1 MARTM
6 EEIEEEI
13 RKAQKQRRQSAVQGS
28 GNTAGQSQR
37 NSQEIEERIR
47 AEQKKRTQEQSRNRA
62 KLSFGGP
69 TQDIY
74 QGRERLY
81 HAQGTDNFIDPKA
94 TDYRAQGNNLL
105 NNQLTQADTDRLS
118 YQKNYD
124 FLSDAVKESLRQYQK
139 YQDLSI
145 NPTVDV
151 ATRKKAASSAKY
163 INDTYDDYLGEDGFR
178 QFLQYK
184 EEADNA
190 MTVDRWDEKVKAKED
205 WVDRLTKEQE
215 EYLDILA
222 FHKNAGRRGAAA
234 AISDEHG
241 LRTQDKDAYAKSELV
256 KSGLSEE
263 EIDELVNIRRGAEVK
278 TTRTPEEELAYASD
292 YINSK
297 LTEEQKGY
305 LREYKDYADGRK
317 QPQQGEDPEAIAQTR
332 AVSEAKAKLIESGVT
347 EEEFEK
353 INQYASELYSY
364 YDRLEQQ
371 QKAYDSVH
379 TGSAAGDVGGGIL
392 NTAKAIAVSPVS
404 GFGALMETVNRAFYP
419 DQAAPVNTN
428 STFYGLSNRNTDWKN
443 ATAQRIAELPA
454 GELGAK
460 AYQVGTSIGESAFN
474 MAIGAGIGKGLG
486 VASLSEKTAQAVNH
500 LVTLPSFGA
509 NAYAVTLQEA
519 QNRGIDTDDAV
530 ATALVAGLAEMA
542 TEVWSLD
549 HFWDIAKS
557 QGTKAAR
564 NAVIDVLVQAGV
576 EGSEEVASDL
586 INRAADAIIN
596 GDQSA
601 YNQSVQESIS
611 QGMTEEEAKQKATK
625 EAIQGTVESF
635 LGGAASGGIMGSAA
649 QGVKLVTDTQ
659 SAKQM
664 FADGDYQSFAEAI
677 DTEEGSYTNR
687 NAWETAKEAQALAGD
702 YAAQSKEG
710 GSIRT
715 QEQRKLYNLVMDTAE
730 IESGNRK
737 AEANA
742 VERQS
747 KKDGQ
752 TTRRSLEI
760 PEQTYEETDVP
771 KAYQSQGI
779 SESEMFDRMAKA
791 QTAEELTEA
800 YRSGRETADGTARR
814 LADNAYQQYS
824 GKLLTEGK
832 VTQAQLDAAMSRPTK
847 AQAYLEGA
855 NGTAQDALDLTDETR
870 IAYNEGVRR
879 RTEELASR
887 TVQNA
892 EDIREIRIRG
902 VGTQASVTYNQATV
916 SAEDFRAK
924 NFGVQTLVNQA
935 LNQNT
940 EVAANGYLA
949 HYPAGVPITSYTKA
963 FQTFYDAG
971 AAGVKSFKETM
982 KANRYMSALVPERTL
997 ESVFTL
1003 GGRELSI
1010 KDQTAVKT
1018 AIRKGTGTVKDL
1030 RTNKTQEVALLPV
1043 YEAYAKAT
1051 GTTIVL
1057 KDDMDAHINGSFQK
1071 AASEIVFNTGSD
1083 KAFSTFFHEAVGEYT
1098 QAWNAE
1104 GMKEVQEAI
1113 LSYVVDTKGAEY
1125 LSRTGRRYQSAYMAQ
1140 EGTKSF
1146 REAMDEYVNDG
1157 ISGLF
1162 TSKEGMRQFAKW
1174 LDGHQKASK
1183 RNVLQKLADWIKN
1196 VVDSL
1201 KKALTGSRLSEAT
1214 KTVAEMNIE
1223 RANKLRTQ
1231 ILDALSVA
1239 SEHQAKAAKTGDL
1252 TEAEVKYSLEVV
1264 EGTTLEE
1271 RIQDALEHP
1280 KEQSHIYI
1288 QDTPKSLQEIL
1299 GIGDL
1304 PMLMTSNHIY
1314 SVVKTAEEAKRE
1326 GNFRKNVNYHGLG
1339 TERLIRAMEALEDPV
1354 LIAKSTTDPE
1364 SLDLAVFTEILDQKN
1379 APVMAAIRIAGK
1391 GKIGGTYIDTNF
1403 ILSAYGRGN
1412 TENYIESALEEDRIL
1427 YENRTKSQQLQV
1439 DPRVPYPNISATADF
1454 TENLTRFREKVKEN
1468 RRISFDKNSQA
1479 AETGA
1484 ETQKPAAEKTK
1495 FSLDVP
1501 VEETKDLIAVHNLS
1515 EEKLLKDL
1523 ELGGFPMPSIAITK
1537 AELGHTQFGD
1547 ISLLFRKETIDPAN
1561 KKNKV
1566 FGADAWTPTFPKVE
1580 YEVNEEAVRKA
1591 REVLQKLPEASLPE
1605 EYKRRAES
1613 FVESLDYNLD
1623 RYGGKEGILE
1633 YAKREEAL
1641 KAAYLADQGGT
1652 VETRTKEIRTEMSEA
1667 EKEQAST
1674 ILEALGQ
1681 DNGFSEKLSGKEA
1694 YDRYG
1699 YRIKQALLAYYQRN
1713 GINEETAQQVVS
1725 SMTKFQIANEYRK
1738 AKKYRENGG
1747 VDVKTEVDYA
1757 AMKREIEKR
1766 TDPDGYEAWLEELF
1780 GQIEADA
1787 GLPNGK
1793 DPFTPS
1799 GNRRSFQST
1808 HLPFTL
1814 ENVVKAMKAQG
1825 TRNVAGFNGIK
1836 TIRAEATPAL
1846 TSIRGIKQESS
1857 RLQRLDTE
1865 SYAQLVQKLDDR
1877 LMEVLADVRDGSG
1890 RTDDLMA
1897 FDEIGDIMVLA
1908 AQHPTAKQV
1917 QKAFEPYAWTVTRLQ
1932 AQEMAEIMQEV
1943 AKMPVD
1949 MFEAKPERVVGF
1961 EEIAQ
1966 AVLPDTASQKVKDA
1980 LTEKGIPYSVYVHED
1995 QKARIEAV
2003 NAVEEIRFSID
2014 VAEEEFS
2021 RQYDQWNQ
2029 KDPTKTFRVGIATEA
2044 IRQLGYRP
2052 LNIMVDSAKLKK
2064 IKEKHR
2070 GMTDQVLKKL
2080 PRVVM
2085 DPLLILRSKQSES
2098 RLVLLNEL
2106 EDANGHTVIAVL
2118 EMKPK
2123 DKKGAVLEE
2132 IKLASAYGKDS
2143 IQNLIR
2149 TSTVLYVARD
2159 EKRINHWKF
2168 TTGLQLPVVFPTV
2181 DSKNSIP
2188 DSHQNATPI
2197 SDETDIR
2204 HSLDI
2209 DEALF
2214 DALDGVDVAD
2224 EVFLDEAGNERT
2236 VNYQKESIREAASI
2250 LEEGNEALKGH
2261 PVNRS
2266 LIRRM
2271 ASSLLQEYD
2280 SAYDRNTFASNLE
2293 KVFSYMQTQESVDF
2307 QDMLR
2312 VMQEVASPVVEA
2324 SRDTISPSGDYQAVK
2339 EALSSYR
2346 IALNKEQKAEVVN
2359 AFGSYQAFKAAVA
2372 GRIHVTEQGTA
2383 LDSLW
2388 GEITEQSLGILDPM
2402 ESSGNQPLAL
2412 YDLLEQ
2418 LKPKKQNEYGG
2429 DNSDAAYD
2437 LALQIVERYYE
2448 AQGRETGQAK
2458 AYQAAKRLQKKNA
2471 EYRARVRTR
2480 YQERLTKARKEIKE
2494 HYQERISRLRSE
2506 KNQRTEEQLARL
2518 KARHRQS
2525 ALEANNRRKASK
2537 ERVAIIREAHAITE
2551 MLLRPTD
2558 EKHVPEN
2565 MKKQTIE
2572 FIKAIDLVSHRSSED
2587 ARETVRWQEKMRG
2600 LQTILNRVM
2609 NNREQ
2614 DPELEQV
2621 RYVIDPDTASIL
2633 NNWLER
2639 NRNTPKVSQ
2648 MEYEDLYELRQVLR
2662 SWKAAISKMNKN
2674 YKNARY
2680 ESVQA
2685 LGAASF
2691 AELNRLPRAKDRT
2704 KAGNRMHELLNI
2716 DMLDPFSYF
2725 EEMGE
2730 ASNSVFREIREG
2742 FDTRIRHLKET
2753 NEYMQSAIG
2762 KTNVSKWT
2770 GDKAEVKTFHT
2781 LEGDIRLTAAQV
2793 MSLYELAKRPQAEAH
2808 ILVGGI
2814 KADAIR
2820 MGRREVRQARAVH
2833 VSRRELQEITDT
2845 LTADQKRIADAI
2857 QKYMGAQCAKWGN
2870 NVSMQMY
2877 GYEKFTEE
2885 HYFPIKVDK
2894 NTVAVS
2900 DKSEENASYYA
2911 VQNISA
2917 SKALTPKANNPLML
2931 QDIFDVF
2938 TDHVVQMATYDAFAM
2953 PISDAMRW
2961 INYKEVISQNKKQKL
2976 YASMQEEMDAAFG
2989 TKWKD
2994 YFKNFI
3000 KDINGM
3006 SRSSYGTQY
3015 GAKFMSNYKAHAV
3028 GANFRVVLQ
3037 QPTAYLRA
3045 AAVMNP
3051 KYLAAAV
3058 PSLVQARKLAA
3069 EVKEKSMAAWWK
3081 SQGYYDTSIGR
3092 TEKQIL
3098 TGIATTKD
3106 KIRDAATKAAGL
3118 ADDLTWGVLYQAVKL
3133 EQAAEFRKAGKTT
3146 DTQDYQEACIR
3157 RFDDVIDH
3165 TQVID
3170 SLIHRSQFMRSTDF
3184 MAKMETAFM
3193 AEPTKSYNLLHRA
3206 LTKTRQSGTKRTN
3219 RNYRFIARAAATHVL
3234 TNLLT
3239 SAVAA
3244 VVDAFRDDEEEKKWL
3259 EKWMESFGSNAI
3271 DNINPM
3277 NMIPFLKEISSG
3289 LSAALNG
3296 TNYSQSRMDIDGITS
3311 AVTILVKDVQAIVN
3325 GSSKKTPYG
3334 MFRDNVKAF
3343 SMLTGIPAYG
3353 ALREVQT
3360 WWNALI
3366 GKQAENLKLTTKQL
3380 SASEKQRQIFREYLD
3395 AVEGEEDAREAMEA
3409 LMDQGYHRSEI
3420 LSALRSEYAAGYRT
3434 ADEEEKK
3441 SLEEKLSPALETLG
3455 EDPKETLVGWV
3466 GSSVTYEQLDA
3477 AMKEGDGI
3485 QEAVATLVEAG
3496 KDPESVKEHLRGD
3509 YAEDLAYRSEH
3520 MPSTLGTEQAKARKA
3535 LEALGYDQAEVIV
3548 RNWTNGYATT
3558 SGEKYG
3564 RLLDAVESGDD
3575 YQGALKEAYTMS
3587 GGDTGNIL
3595 GALTRQFKERLVE
3608 SRDVTLLNRLLAIYM
3623 ALGKT
3628 KREAERQIARWFTA
3642 EG

>member
-13 RKAQKQRRQSAVQGS
+13 RKVQKQRRQSAVQGS
-28 GNTAGQSQR
+28 GNTAGQSQM

-47 AEQKKRTQEQSRNRA
+47 AEQKKRTQEYSRNRA
-62 KLSFGGP
+62 KYSFGGP

-74 QGRERLY
+74 QGREHLY
-81 HAQGTDNFIDPKA
+81 HAEGTNHFIDPKA

-118 YQKNYD
+118 YQQNYD
-124 FLSDAVKESLRQYQK
+124 FLSDAAKESLRQYQK

-145 NPTVDV
+145 NPTVDD

-178 QFLQYK
+178 QFLNYK
-184 EEADNA
+184 KEADNA
-190 MTVDRWDEKVKAKED
+190 MTVKKWEEKVKDEEEQGLKTLTEEQEKRLYELWNQQADAQTAFAAKEG
-205 WVDRLTKEQE
+205 LE
-215 EYLDILA
+215 E
-222 FHKNAGRRGAAA
+222 FK
-234 AISDEHG
+234 
-241 LRTQDKDAYAKSELV
+241 KELV
-256 KSGLSEE
+256 KSGWTDQE
-263 EIDELVNIRRGAEVK
+263 AEDVLAEGK
-278 TTRTPEEELAYASD
+278 VSDPTRTPQEELEYASD
-292 YINSK
+292 YINQT
-297 LTEEQKGY
+297 LDAEQKATLQRY
-305 LREYKDYADGRK
+305 LEARTNIGESMAALQGGRANGTQYDPDDMQRAK
-317 QPQQGEDPEAIAQTR
+317 QALLD
-332 AVSEAKAKLIESGVT
+332 SGL
-347 EEEFEK
+347 EEEELSRLV
-353 INQYASELYSY
+353 QYGQELNDY

-371 QKAYDSVH
+371 QLAYDQTH
-379 TGSAAGDVGGGIL
+379 TGSGFKDALGGIKNSVDAVLVSPAAGFLSIGESL
-392 NTAKAIAVSPVS
+392 NR
-404 GFGALMETVNRAFYP
+404 GNYP

-428 STFYGLSNRNTDWKN
+428 SRMYTLTNLNTDLKA
-443 ATAQRIAELPA
+443 ATAQRISETPA

-460 AYQVGTSIGESAFN
+460 AYQVGMSIGESAFGTW
-474 MAIGAGIGKGLG
+474 MGGKLGALTQAAG
-486 VASLSEKTAQAVNH
+486 ASEKAVK
-500 LVTLPSFGA
+500 LVTNLSTLPSFGA

-519 QNRGIDTDDAV
+519 QERGIDTDDAV

-564 NAVIDVLVQAGV
+564 NAVIDVLAQAGV

-677 DTEEGSYTNR
+677 DTDEASYTNK
-687 NAWETAKEAQALAGD
+687 NAWETAKEAQALAKD
-702 YAAQSKEG
+702 YAARSKEG

-924 NFGVQTLVNQA
+924 SFGVQTLVNQA

-940 EVAANGYLA
+940 EAAANGYLA

-971 AAGVKSFKETM
+971 AAGVKGFKETM
-982 KANRYMSALVPERTL
+982 KANRYMAALVPESTL
-997 ESVFTL
+997 ESIFTL
-1003 GGRELSI
+1003 GGKELI
-1010 KDQTAVKT
+1010 KDQTAIKT
-1018 AIRKGTGTVKDL
+1018 AIREGTGTVKDL

-1057 KDDMDAHINGSFQK
+1057 KDDMDAHINGSFRK
-1071 AASEIVFNTGSD
+1071 ATSEIVFNTGSD

-1113 LSYVVDTKGAEY
+1113 LSYVVESKGAEY

-1174 LDGHQKASK
+1174 LDDHQKASK
-1183 RNVLQKLADWIKN
+1183 RNVLQCLADWIKN

-1239 SEHQAKAAKTGDL
+1239 SEHQAKEAKTGDL
-1252 TEAEVKYSLEVV
+1252 TEAEVKYSLEVA

-1379 APVMAAIRIAGK
+1379 APVMAAVRIAGK
-1391 GKIGGTYIDTNF
+1391 GEIGGTYIDTNF
-1403 ILSAYGRGN
+1403 ILSAYGKEN
-1412 TENYIESALEEDRIL
+1412 ASNYIKKAMNSGRIL
-1427 YENRTKSQQLQV
+1427 YVNQMKSQQLQV
-1439 DPRVPYPNISATADF
+1439 DPRVQYPNISATADF

-1479 AETGA
+1479 AETSA
-1484 ETQKPAAEKTK
+1484 HENQKT
-1495 FSLDVP
+1495 
-1501 VEETKDLIAVHNLS
+1501 
-1515 EEKLLKDL
+1515 
-1523 ELGGFPMPSIAITK
+1523 
-1537 AELGHTQFGD
+1537 
-1547 ISLLFRKETIDPAN
+1547 
-1561 KKNKV
+1561 
-1566 FGADAWTPTFPKVE
+1566 
-1580 YEVNEEAVRKA
+1580 
-1591 REVLQKLPEASLPE
+1591 
-1605 EYKRRAES
+1605 
-1613 FVESLDYNLD
+1613 
-1623 RYGGKEGILE
+1623 
-1633 YAKREEAL
+1633 
-1641 KAAYLADQGGT
+1641 
-1652 VETRTKEIRTEMSEA
+1652 
-1667 EKEQAST
+1667 
-1674 ILEALGQ
+1674 
-1681 DNGFSEKLSGKEA
+1681 
-1694 YDRYG
+1694 
-1699 YRIKQALLAYYQRN
+1699 
-1713 GINEETAQQVVS
+1713 
-1725 SMTKFQIANEYRK
+1725 
-1738 AKKYRENGG
+1738 
-1747 VDVKTEVDYA
+1747 
-1757 AMKREIEKR
+1757 
-1766 TDPDGYEAWLEELF
+1766 
-1780 GQIEADA
+1780 
-1787 GLPNGK
+1787 
-1793 DPFTPS
+1793 
-1799 GNRRSFQST
+1799 
-1808 HLPFTL
+1808 
-1814 ENVVKAMKAQG
+1814 
-1825 TRNVAGFNGIK
+1825 
-1836 TIRAEATPAL
+1836 
-1846 TSIRGIKQESS
+1846 
-1857 RLQRLDTE
+1857 
-1865 SYAQLVQKLDDR
+1865 
-1877 LMEVLADVRDGSG
+1877 
-1890 RTDDLMA
+1890 
-1897 FDEIGDIMVLA
+1897 
-1908 AQHPTAKQV
+1908 
-1917 QKAFEPYAWTVTRLQ
+1917 
-1932 AQEMAEIMQEV
+1932 
-1943 AKMPVD
+1943 
-1949 MFEAKPERVVGF
+1949 
-1961 EEIAQ
+1961 
-1966 AVLPDTASQKVKDA
+1966 
-1980 LTEKGIPYSVYVHED
+1980 
-1995 QKARIEAV
+1995 RIEAA
-2003 NAVEEIRFSID
+2003 NTVEDIRFSID

-2029 KDPTKTFRVGIATEA
+2029 KNPKRTFRVGTTPELL
-2044 IRQLGYRP
+2044 QNMGYKVT
-2052 LNIMVDSAKLKK
+2052 NITMDASKIIKIKRDHPEMSDLVIKK
-2064 IKEKHR
+2064 I
-2070 GMTDQVLKKL
+2070 
-2080 PRVVM
+2080 PRIVM
-2085 DPLLILRSKQSES
+2085 DPAVIMKSKKYES
-2098 RLVLLNEL
+2098 RLVLFNEIQ
-2106 EDANGHTVIAVL
+2106 DTKNHTVVAIL
-2118 EMKPK
+2118 EMNPK
-2123 DKKGAVLEE
+2123 DRRGVILDE
-2132 IKLASAYGKDS
+2132 IKVASAYGKDS
-2143 IQNLIR
+2143 LQNLVD
-2149 TSTVLYVARD
+2149 TSDILYVSGD
-2159 EKRINHWKF
+2159 KKRISNMAL
-2168 TTGLQLPVVFPTV
+2168 TTGLQLPVV
-2181 DSKNSIP
+2181 S
-2188 DSHQNATPI
+2188 NATGSKI
-2197 SDETDIR
+2197 SITESAENATTTSDIR

-2236 VNYQKESIREAASI
+2236 VNYQKDSIREAASI

-2261 PVNRS
+2261 PVNQT

-2271 ASSLLQEYD
+2271 AASLLREYD

-2307 QDMLR
+2307 EDMLR
-2312 VMQEVASPVVEA
+2312 VMQEVATPVVEA
-2324 SRDTISPSGDYQAVK
+2324 SRDTASPSGDYQAVK

-2372 GRIHVTEQGTA
+2372 GRIHVTERGTA

-2418 LKPKKQNEYGG
+2418 LKPQKQNEYGG
-2429 DNSDAAYD
+2429 NNSDAAYD

-2458 AYQAAKRLQKKNA
+2458 AYQAAKQLQKKNA
-2471 EYRARVRTR
+2471 EYRSRVRTR
-2480 YQERLTKARKEIKE
+2480 YQERLKKARKEIGE

-2525 ALEANNRRKASK
+2525 ALEANNRRKASQ

-2614 DPELEQV
+2614 DSELEQV

-2648 MEYEDLYELRQVLR
+2648 MEYEDLHELRQVLR

-2685 LGAASF
+2685 LGTASF
-2691 AELNRLPRAKDRT
+2691 AELNCLPRAKDRT
-2704 KAGNRMHELLNI
+2704 KAGNRIHELLNI

-2742 FDTRIRHLKET
+2742 FDTRVRHLKET
-2753 NEYMQSAIG
+2753 NEYMKAVVG
-2762 KTNVSKWT
+2762 KTDVSKWT
-2770 GDKAEVKTFHT
+2770 GDKAEVETFHT
-2781 LEGDIRLTAAQV
+2781 AEGDIRLTAAQV

-2814 KADAIR
+2814 KADVIR
-2820 MGRREVRQARAVH
+2820 MGRKEVRQARAVH
-2833 VSRRELQEITDT
+2833 VSRRELQEITGS
-2845 LTADQKRIADAI
+2845 LNEEQRQIADAM
-2857 QKYMGAQCAKWGN
+2857 QEYMGAQCAKWGN

-2961 INYKEVISQNKKQKL
+2961 INYKEVVSQNKKQKL

-3028 GANFRVVLQ
+3028 GANFRVVVQ

-3058 PSLVQARKLAA
+3058 PSIVQARKLAA
-3069 EVKEKSMAAWWK
+3069 EVKENSMAAWWK
-3081 SQGYYDTSIGR
+3081 SQGYYDTSIGM

-3146 DTQDYQEACIR
+3146 DTRDYQEACIR

-3184 MAKMETAFM
+3184 LAKMETAFM
-3193 AEPTKSYNLLHRA
+3193 AEPTKSYNMLHRA

-3219 RNYRFIARAAATHVL
+3219 RNYRFIARAAATYVL

-3259 EKWMESFGSNAI
+3259 EKWMESFSSNTI

-3353 ALREVQT
+3353 ALREAQT

-3366 GKQAENLKLTTKQL
+3366 GNQAENLKLTTKQP
-3380 SASEKQRQIFREYLD
+3380 SASEKKKQTFREYLD

-3409 LMDQGYHRSEI
+3409 LMDRGYHRSEI
-3420 LSALRSEYAAGYRT
+3420 LSALRSEYAADYRK

-3441 SLEEKLSPALETLG
+3441 SLEDKLSPALETLG

-3466 GSSVTYEQLDA
+3466 GSSVTYEQLDT

-3485 QEAVATLVEAG
+3485 QEAVAALVEAG

-3509 YAEDLAYRSEH
+3509 YAEDLTYRSEH

-3548 RNWTNGYATT
+3548 KNWTNGYATT

-3564 RLLDAVESGDD
+3564 RLFDAVESGDD

-3595 GALTRQFKERLVE
+3595 SALTRQFKERLVE
-3608 SRDVTLLNRLLAIYM
+3608 SRDVTLLNRLLAVYM

-3628 KREAERQIARWFTA
+3628 KQEAQRQITRWFTA

>member
-28 GNTAGQSQR
+28 VNTAGQSQM

-47 AEQKKRTQEQSRNRA
+47 AEQKKRTQEYSRNRA
-62 KLSFGGP
+62 KYSFGGP

-74 QGRERLY
+74 QGREHLY
-81 HAQGTDNFIDPKA
+81 HAEGTNHFIDPKA

-190 MTVDRWDEKVKAKED
+190 MTVDRWDEKVKVKED

-443 ATAQRIAELPA
+443 ATAQRIAESPA

-519 QNRGIDTDDAV
+519 QERGIDTDDAV

-596 GDQSA
+596 GDESA
-601 YNQSVQESIS
+601 YNQSVREYIS

-625 EAIQGTVESF
+625 EAVQGTVESF

-677 DTEEGSYTNR
+677 DTEERSYTNR
-687 NAWETAKEAQALAGD
+687 NAWETAKEAQALARD
-702 YAAQSKEG
+702 YAARVKEG
-710 GSIRT
+710 ESIRT

-742 VERQS
+742 AARQR
-747 KKDGQ
+747 KKAGQ
-752 TTRRSLEI
+752 RTRQSLEI
-760 PEQTYEETDVP
+760 PEQTYEKTDVP
-771 KAYQSQGI
+771 KEYQSQGI
-779 SESEMFDRMAKA
+779 SESEMFDRMAQA

-800 YRSGRETADGTARR
+800 YKSGRETADGTARR

-832 VTQAQLDAAMSRPTK
+832 VTQVQLDAAMSRPTK

-892 EDIREIRIRG
+892 EDIQGIRIRG

-940 EVAANGYLA
+940 EAAANGYLA

-971 AAGVKSFKETM
+971 AAGVKGFKETM
-982 KANRYMSALVPERTL
+982 KANRYMAALVPESTL
-997 ESVFTL
+997 ESIFAL
-1003 GGRELSI
+1003 GGKELSI

-1113 LSYVVDTKGAEY
+1113 LSYVVESKGAEY
-1125 LSRTGRRYQSAYMAQ
+1125 LSRTGRRYQSAYMAK

-1162 TSKEGMRQFAKW
+1162 TSKEGMRQFAEW
-1174 LDGHQKASK
+1174 LEKKGKDS
-1183 RNVLQKLADWIKN
+1183 RTVLERLADWIKN

-1201 KKALTGSRLSEAT
+1201 KKALTGSRLTGAT

-1231 ILDALSVA
+1231 VLDALSVA
-1239 SEHQAKAAKTGDL
+1239 SQNQKKAVRRTGEL
-1252 TEAEVKYSLEVV
+1252 TDAQVRYSVEVA
-1264 EGTTLEE
+1264 EGTTLKE

-1280 KEQSHIYI
+1280 SEQSHIYI
-1288 QDTPKSLQEIL
+1288 QDTPNSLQKIL

-1314 SVVKTAEEAKRE
+1314 SVVKTAEEARAE
-1326 GNFRKNVNYHGLG
+1326 GNFRERVHYHGLG
-1339 TERLIRAMEALEDPV
+1339 EKTLLEVFDSIREPAM
-1354 LIAKSTTDPE
+1354 IIKSNADPE
-1364 SLDLAVFTEILDQKN
+1364 NLDLAVFTTVTDTKN
-1379 APVMAAIRIAGK
+1379 IPVMVAIHPNGK
-1391 GKIGGTYIDTNF
+1391 GYLNALRIETNI
-1403 ILSAYGRGN
+1403 ILSAYGREN
-1412 TENYIESALEEDRIL
+1412 TGNYIEKALEENRIL
-1427 YENRTKSQQLQV
+1427 YVEQAKSQEIVQV
-1439 DPRVPYPNISATADF
+1439 PGIRSTNKLLSLDF

-1479 AETGA
+1479 AETGD

-1537 AELGHTQFGD
+1537 AELGHTQFGN

-1591 REVLQKLPEASLPE
+1591 REVLQKIPEGSLPE

-1633 YAKREEAL
+1633 YAKREESL

-1667 EKEQAST
+1667 EKDQAST

-1699 YRIKQALLAYYQRN
+1699 YRIKQALLAYYQRI

-1814 ENVVKAMKAQG
+1814 ENVVKAMKVQG

-1908 AQHPTAKQV
+1908 AQHPTAEQV

-1980 LTEKGIPYSVYVHED
+1980 LTEKGIPYSVYAHED

-2029 KDPTKTFRVGIATEA
+2029 KNPKRTFRVGTTPEML
-2044 IRQLGYRP
+2044 QNMGYKVT
-2052 LNIMVDSAKLKK
+2052 NITMDASKIIKIKRDHPEMSDLVIKK
-2064 IKEKHR
+2064 I
-2070 GMTDQVLKKL
+2070 
-2080 PRVVM
+2080 PRIVM
-2085 DPLLILRSKQSES
+2085 DPAVIMKSKKYES
-2098 RLVLLNEL
+2098 RLVLFNEIQ
-2106 EDANGHTVIAVL
+2106 DTKNHTVVAIL
-2118 EMKPK
+2118 EMNPK
-2123 DKKGAVLEE
+2123 DRRGLILEE
-2132 IKLASAYGKDS
+2132 IKVASAYGKDS
-2143 IQNLIR
+2143 LQSLVD
-2149 TSTVLYVARD
+2149 TSDILYVSRD
-2159 EKRINHWKF
+2159 KKRISSMAL
-2168 TTGLQLPVVFPTV
+2168 TTGLQLPVV
-2181 DSKNSIP
+2181 S
-2188 DSHQNATPI
+2188 NATGSKI
-2197 SDETDIR
+2197 SITESAKNATTTSDIR

-2236 VNYQKESIREAASI
+2236 VNYQKESIKETASI
-2250 LEEGNEALKGH
+2250 LEEGNDLLKGQT
-2261 PVNRS
+2261 VD
-2266 LIRRM
+2266 RRLVRKI
-2271 ASSLLQEYD
+2271 ASELRKDFASTYD
-2280 SAYDRNTFASNLE
+2280 ADTFASNLE
-2293 KVFSYMQTQESVDF
+2293 KVFAYMQTQETVNY
-2307 QDMLR
+2307 QDMLQ

-2324 SRDTISPSGDYQAVK
+2324 STDTIGLPEDYQAVTD
-2339 EALSSYR
+2339 ALKTYR
-2346 IALNKEQKAEVVN
+2346 IALNKEQKAEVIS
-2359 AFGSYQAFKAAVA
+2359 AFGSYQAFKNAFGNHA
-2372 GRIHVTEQGTA
+2372 HFTEKGQA

-2388 GEITEQSLGILDPM
+2388 GEISEHSLGILDPM

-2412 YDLLEQ
+2412 YDMLEQ
-2418 LKPKKQNEYGG
+2418 LKPQKKNPYGG

-2437 LALQIVERYYE
+2437 LALQIVERYY
-2448 AQGRETGQAK
+2448 ASAGGK
-2458 AYQAAKRLQKKNA
+2458 AEAAKLQKVKENIRKQNVA
-2471 EYRARVRTR
+2471 YREKVRKR
-2480 YQERLTKARKEIKE
+2480 YNDRLKKARKDIAE
-2494 HYQERISRLRSE
+2494 HYQERIGRIREE
-2506 KNQRTEEQLARL
+2506 KNQRTKEQLAQL
-2518 KARHRQS
+2518 QARQRRS
-2525 ALEANNRRKASK
+2525 AQAARERKKASE
-2537 ERVAIIREAHAITE
+2537 ERVRIVREAHALTE

-2558 EKHVPEN
+2558 AKHVPEG
-2565 MKKQTIE
+2565 MKRLTIE
-2572 FIKAIDLVSHRSSED
+2572 FLKGIDLVSHRADPGGAAATS
-2587 ARETVRWQEKMRG
+2587 WQAKMAG
-2600 LQTILNRVM
+2600 LQNLLNRTM

-2614 DPELEQV
+2614 DPQLEQI
-2621 RYVIDPDTASIL
+2621 RYVMDPDLPHIL
-2633 NNWLER
+2633 NDWLER
-2639 NRNTPKVSQ
+2639 NKDVPKVSE
-2648 MEYEDLYELRQVLR
+2648 MGYRDLYELRQILS
-2662 SWKAAISKMNKN
+2662 SWKTAISNTNKT
-2674 YKNARY
+2674 YQNARY
-2680 ESVQA
+2680 QEIQK
-2685 LGAASF
+2685 LGTKSF
-2691 AELNRLPRAKDRT
+2691 EELNQIRKAKDRT
-2704 KAGNRMHELLNI
+2704 KLGNTVHQLLDI
-2716 DMLDPFSYF
+2716 DMLDAFTYF
-2725 EEMGE
+2725 ESMGE
-2730 ASNSVFREIREG
+2730 APNSVFEEIRAG
-2742 FDTRIRHLKET
+2742 WNTRVWHLKET
-2753 NEYMQSAIG
+2753 NEYTKALIG
-2762 KTNVSKWT
+2762 KTKLSEWT
-2770 GDKAEVKTFHT
+2770 GTKAKAETFELREGTIT
-2781 LEGDIRLTAAQV
+2781 LTPAQI
-2793 MSLYELAKRPQAEAH
+2793 MSLYELQKRPQAENH

-2814 KADAIR
+2814 KADTIR
-2820 MGRREVRQARAVH
+2820 IKGKEVRQLRAFH
-2833 VSRRELQEITDT
+2833 VSRQELKRIIDT
-2845 LTADQKRIADAI
+2845 LTEEQKRIADGL
-2857 QKYMGAQCAKWGN
+2857 QDYMGSRCAKWGN
-2870 NVSMQMY
+2870 RVSLQMY

-2885 HYFPIKVDK
+2885 HYFPIKTDK
-2894 NTVAVS
+2894 NTIAAS
-2900 DKSEENASYYA
+2900 DRTEENASFYA

-2917 SKALTPKANNPLML
+2917 SKQLAPNAGNPIMV

-2938 TDHVVQMATYDAFAM
+2938 NEHVTQMATYDAFAM

-2961 INYKEVISQNKKQKL
+2961 FNYKEIVSENKKQKK
-2976 YASMQEEMDAAFG
+2976 YGTMQEEMDASFG
-2989 TKWKD
+2989 PEWKN

-3000 KDINGM
+3000 KDVNGM
-3006 SRSSYGTQY
+3006 SAPGYGNQY
-3015 GAKFMSNYKAHAV
+3015 GMKLMSNYKGYAI
-3028 GANFRVVLQ
+3028 GANLRVVAQ

-3045 AAVMNP
+3045 AAVMAP
-3051 KYLAAAV
+3051 KYLAAAI
-3058 PSLVQARKLAA
+3058 PSMAKAKKLAA
-3069 EVKEKSMAAWWK
+3069 EVKEHSAAAYWK
-3081 SQGYYDTSIGR
+3081 SLGYYDTSIGM
-3092 TEKQIL
+3092 TEKQIT
-3098 TGIATTKD
+3098 TGISTTKE
-3106 KIRDAATKAAGL
+3106 KIRDVSSKAAGL

-3133 EQAAEFRKAGKTT
+3133 EQAAEFKKAGKPVSGKE
-3146 DTQDYQEACIR
+3146 YQEACIK

-3170 SLIHRSQFMRSTDF
+3170 SLIHRSQFMRSTDGLS
-3184 MAKMETAFM
+3184 KLSTAFM
-3193 AEPTKSYNLLHRA
+3193 AEPTKSYNMLYRA
-3206 LTKTRQSGTKRTN
+3206 RMQSRRS
-3219 RNYRFIARAAATHVL
+3219 RNPKYSARAAMVYVMTG
-3234 TNLLT
+3234 LLT

-3244 VVDAFRDDEEEKKWL
+3244 VVDAFRDDDEEKEWL
-3259 EKWMESFGSNAI
+3259 EKWLAAFGGNAI
-3271 DNINPM
+3271 DNINPL
-3277 NMIPFLKEISSG
+3277 NMIPLLKEVSAAA
-3289 LSAALNG
+3289 SAALQG
-3296 TNYSQSRMDIDGITS
+3296 SNYTSSRMDIDGLTS
-3311 AVTILVKDVQAIVN
+3311 AVTVLIKDVVSIAK
-3325 GSSKKTPYG
+3325 GETSKTPYG
-3334 MFRDNVKAF
+3334 VFKDNVKAF
-3343 SMLTGIPAYG
+3343 SMLTGLPAYG

-3366 GKQAENLKLTTKQL
+3366 GNQAENLKLTTKQP
-3380 SASEKQRQIFREYLD
+3380 SVSEKQRQTFGEYLD
-3395 AVEGEEDAREAMEA
+3395 AVEDGEDAREAMEA

-3420 LSALRSEYAAGYRT
+3420 LSALRSEYAADYRT
-3434 ADEEEKK
+3434 ADAEEKK

-3466 GSSVTYEQLDA
+3466 GSSVTYEQLDT

-3485 QEAVATLVEAG
+3485 QEAVAALVEAG
-3496 KDPESVKEHLRGD
+3496 KEAESIKEHLRGD
-3509 YAEDLAYRSEH
+3509 YAEDLVYRADH
-3520 MPSTLGTEQAKARKA
+3520 MPSTLGAEQAKVRKA
-3535 LEALGYDQAEVIV
+3535 LEALGYDQAEVLV
-3548 RNWTNGYATT
+3548 KNWTNGYATT

-3564 RLLDAVESGDD
+3564 RLFDAVESGDD

-3608 SRDVTLLNRLLAIYM
+3608 SRDVTLLDRLLAIYM

-3628 KREAERQIARWFTA
+3628 KREAERQIARWFMA

>member
-13 RKAQKQRRQSAVQGS
+13 RKVQKQRRQSAVQGS
-28 GNTAGQSQR
+28 GNTAGQSQM

-47 AEQKKRTQEQSRNRA
+47 AEQKKRTQEYSRNRA
-62 KLSFGGP
+62 KYSFGGP

-74 QGRERLY
+74 QGREHLY
-81 HAQGTDNFIDPKA
+81 HAEGTNHFIDPKA

-118 YQKNYD
+118 YQQNYD
-124 FLSDAVKESLRQYQK
+124 FLSDAAKESLRQYQK

-145 NPTVDV
+145 NPTVDD

-178 QFLQYK
+178 QFLNYK
-184 EEADNA
+184 KEADNA
-190 MTVDRWDEKVKAKED
+190 MTVKKWEEKVKDEEEQGLKTLTEEQEKRLYELWNQQADAQTAFAAKEG
-205 WVDRLTKEQE
+205 LE
-215 EYLDILA
+215 E
-222 FHKNAGRRGAAA
+222 FK
-234 AISDEHG
+234 
-241 LRTQDKDAYAKSELV
+241 KELV
-256 KSGLSEE
+256 KSGWTDQE
-263 EIDELVNIRRGAEVK
+263 AEDVLAEGK
-278 TTRTPEEELAYASD
+278 VSDPTRTPQEELEYASD
-292 YINSK
+292 YINQT
-297 LTEEQKGY
+297 LDAEQKATLQRY
-305 LREYKDYADGRK
+305 LEARTNIGESMAALQGGRANGTQYDPDDMQRAK
-317 QPQQGEDPEAIAQTR
+317 QALLD
-332 AVSEAKAKLIESGVT
+332 SGL
-347 EEEFEK
+347 EEEELSRLV
-353 INQYASELYSY
+353 QYGQELNDY

-371 QKAYDSVH
+371 QLAYDQTH
-379 TGSAAGDVGGGIL
+379 TGSGFKDALGGIKNSVDAVLVSPAAGFLSIGESL
-392 NTAKAIAVSPVS
+392 NR
-404 GFGALMETVNRAFYP
+404 GNYP

-428 STFYGLSNRNTDWKN
+428 SRMYTLTNLNTDLKA
-443 ATAQRIAELPA
+443 ATAQRISETPA

-460 AYQVGTSIGESAFN
+460 AYQVGMSIGESAFGTW
-474 MAIGAGIGKGLG
+474 MGGKLGALTQAAG
-486 VASLSEKTAQAVNH
+486 ASEKAVK
-500 LVTLPSFGA
+500 LVTNLSTLPSFGA

-519 QNRGIDTDDAV
+519 QERGIDTDDAV

-564 NAVIDVLVQAGV
+564 NAVIDVLAQAGV

-611 QGMTEEEAKQKATK
+611 QGMTEEEAKQKANK

-677 DTEEGSYTNR
+677 DTDEASYTNK
-687 NAWETAKEAQALAGD
+687 NAWETAKEAQALAKD
-702 YAAQSKEG
+702 YAARSKEG

-924 NFGVQTLVNQA
+924 SFGVQTLVNQA

-940 EVAANGYLA
+940 EAAANGYLA

-971 AAGVKSFKETM
+971 AAGVKGFKETM
-982 KANRYMSALVPERTL
+982 KANRYMAALVPESTL
-997 ESVFTL
+997 ESIFTL
-1003 GGRELSI
+1003 GGKELSI
-1010 KDQTAVKT
+1010 KDQTAIKT
-1018 AIRKGTGTVKDL
+1018 AIREGTGTVKDL

-1057 KDDMDAHINGSFQK
+1057 KDDMDAHINGSFRK
-1071 AASEIVFNTGSD
+1071 ATSEIVFNTGSD

-1113 LSYVVDTKGAEY
+1113 LSYVVESKGAEY

-1174 LDGHQKASK
+1174 LDDHQKASK
-1183 RNVLQKLADWIKN
+1183 RNVLQCLADWIKN

-1252 TEAEVKYSLEVV
+1252 TEAEVKYSLEVA

-1314 SVVKTAEEAKRE
+1314 SVVKTAEEAKKE

-1339 TERLIRAMEALEDPV
+1339 KQALLDVFEAIKEPAV
-1354 LIAKSTTDPE
+1354 LIKSNIKEND
-1364 SLDLAVFTEILDQKN
+1364 LDFVAVTNVMDQKKN
-1379 APVMAAIRIAGK
+1379 PVMAAIKPNGK
-1391 GKIGGTYIDTNF
+1391 GYINCIEIDTNVL
-1403 ILSAYGRGN
+1403 LSAYGKDN
-1412 TENYIESALEEDRIL
+1412 VSNYIRSAMKENRIL
-1427 YENRTKSQQLQV
+1427 YVDQLKSQEMMQIPGVQF
-1439 DPRVPYPNISATADF
+1439 PNNLLSLDF
-1454 TENLTRFREKVKEN
+1454 TETLTRFREKVKEN

-1479 AETGA
+1479 
-1484 ETQKPAAEKTK
+1484 
-1495 FSLDVP
+1495 
-1501 VEETKDLIAVHNLS
+1501 EETSAHK
-1515 EEKLLKDL
+1515 
-1523 ELGGFPMPSIAITK
+1523 
-1537 AELGHTQFGD
+1537 
-1547 ISLLFRKETIDPAN
+1547 
-1561 KKNKV
+1561 
-1566 FGADAWTPTFPKVE
+1566 
-1580 YEVNEEAVRKA
+1580 
-1591 REVLQKLPEASLPE
+1591 
-1605 EYKRRAES
+1605 
-1613 FVESLDYNLD
+1613 
-1623 RYGGKEGILE
+1623 
-1633 YAKREEAL
+1633 
-1641 KAAYLADQGGT
+1641 
-1652 VETRTKEIRTEMSEA
+1652 
-1667 EKEQAST
+1667 
-1674 ILEALGQ
+1674 
-1681 DNGFSEKLSGKEA
+1681 
-1694 YDRYG
+1694 
-1699 YRIKQALLAYYQRN
+1699 
-1713 GINEETAQQVVS
+1713 
-1725 SMTKFQIANEYRK
+1725 
-1738 AKKYRENGG
+1738 
-1747 VDVKTEVDYA
+1747 
-1757 AMKREIEKR
+1757 
-1766 TDPDGYEAWLEELF
+1766 
-1780 GQIEADA
+1780 
-1787 GLPNGK
+1787 
-1793 DPFTPS
+1793 
-1799 GNRRSFQST
+1799 
-1808 HLPFTL
+1808 
-1814 ENVVKAMKAQG
+1814 
-1825 TRNVAGFNGIK
+1825 
-1836 TIRAEATPAL
+1836 
-1846 TSIRGIKQESS
+1846 
-1857 RLQRLDTE
+1857 
-1865 SYAQLVQKLDDR
+1865 
-1877 LMEVLADVRDGSG
+1877 
-1890 RTDDLMA
+1890 
-1897 FDEIGDIMVLA
+1897 
-1908 AQHPTAKQV
+1908 
-1917 QKAFEPYAWTVTRLQ
+1917 
-1932 AQEMAEIMQEV
+1932 
-1943 AKMPVD
+1943 
-1949 MFEAKPERVVGF
+1949 
-1961 EEIAQ
+1961 
-1966 AVLPDTASQKVKDA
+1966 
-1980 LTEKGIPYSVYVHED
+1980 D

-2003 NAVEEIRFSID
+2003 NAVEDIRFSLD
-2014 VAEEEFS
+2014 VDLEQELKSFGVSERLNDYVGVQKAVIGALREEGFFDGNMVTNEETGMEIAITP
-2021 RQYDQWNQ
+2021 
-2029 KDPTKTFRVGIATEA
+2029 KGIKET
-2044 IRQLGYRP
+2044 LGNGKRFQSLP
-2052 LNIMVDSAKLKK
+2052 RKLK
-2064 IKEKHR
+2064 E
-2070 GMTDQVLKKL
+2070 LK
-2080 PRVVM
+2080 V
-2085 DPLLILRSKQSES
+2085 
-2098 RLVLLNEL
+2098 
-2106 EDANGHTVIAVL
+2106 ATV
-2118 EMKPK
+2118 
-2123 DKKGAVLEE
+2123 
-2132 IKLASAYGKDS
+2132 
-2143 IQNLIR
+2143 R
-2149 TSTVLYVARD
+2149 
-2159 EKRINHWKF
+2159 
-2168 TTGLQLPVVFPTV
+2168 
-2181 DSKNSIP
+2181 SIP
-2188 DSHQNATPI
+2188 DMVRTAKLIEDNVENSHGNKPQYAYFESIVQVNGEVFQVTIDVRKSENRQKFWMHNLTIEKSSGLLAPALTQELNETRNSTASITESAENATTT
-2197 SDETDIR
+2197 SDIR

-2224 EVFLDEAGNERT
+2224 EAFLDEAGNERT
-2236 VNYQKESIREAASI
+2236 VNYQKDSIREAASI

-2261 PVNRS
+2261 PVNQT

-2271 ASSLLQEYD
+2271 AASLLREYD

-2307 QDMLR
+2307 EDMLR
-2312 VMQEVASPVVEA
+2312 VMQEVATPVVEA
-2324 SRDTISPSGDYQAVK
+2324 SRDTVSPSGDYQVVK
-2339 EALSSYR
+2339 EVLSSYR

-2359 AFGSYQAFKAAVA
+2359 AFGSYQAFKSAVA

-2388 GEITEQSLGILDPM
+2388 GEIAEQSLGILDPM
-2402 ESSGNQPLAL
+2402 EVSGNQPLAL

-2418 LKPKKQNEYGG
+2418 LKPQKQNEYGG
-2429 DNSDAAYD
+2429 NNSDAAYD

-2458 AYQAAKRLQKKNA
+2458 AYQAAKQLQKKNA
-2471 EYRARVRTR
+2471 EYRSRVRTR

-2558 EKHVPEN
+2558 AKHVPEN

-2572 FIKAIDLVSHRSSED
+2572 FIKAIDLVSHRSGKD
-2587 ARETVRWQEKMRG
+2587 ETVRWQEKMRG

-2614 DPELEQV
+2614 DFELEQV

-2633 NNWLER
+2633 NNWLEK
-2639 NRNTPKVSQ
+2639 NKNAAKVSQ

-2691 AELNRLPRAKDRT
+2691 AELNRLPRAEDRT
-2704 KAGNRMHELLNI
+2704 KVGNRIHELLNI

-2742 FDTRIRHLKET
+2742 FDTRVRHLKET
-2753 NEYMQSAIG
+2753 NEYMKAVVG

-2781 LEGDIRLTAAQV
+2781 LEGDIRLTVSQI

-2814 KADAIR
+2814 KADVIR
-2820 MGRREVRQARAVH
+2820 MGRKEVRQARAVH
-2833 VSRRELQEITDT
+2833 VSRQELQEITDT

-2857 QKYMGAQCAKWGN
+2857 QKYMGERCAAWGN

-3028 GANFRVVLQ
+3028 GANFRVVVQ

-3058 PSLVQARKLAA
+3058 PSIVQARKLAA
-3069 EVKEKSMAAWWK
+3069 EVKENSMAAWWK
-3081 SQGYYDTSIGR
+3081 SQGYYDTSIGM

-3146 DTQDYQEACIR
+3146 DTRDYQEACIR

-3184 MAKMETAFM
+3184 LAKMETAFM
-3193 AEPTKSYNLLHRA
+3193 AEPTKSYNMLHRA
-3206 LTKTRQSGTKRTN
+3206 LTQTRRSGTKRTN
-3219 RNYRFIARAAATHVL
+3219 RNYRFIARAAATYVL

-3244 VVDAFRDDEEEKKWL
+3244 VVDAFRDDEDEAKEWL
-3259 EKWMESFGSNAI
+3259 EKWLENFGSNAI

-3311 AVTILVKDVQAIVN
+3311 AVTVLVKDVQAIVK

-3353 ALREVQT
+3353 ALREAQT
-3360 WWNALI
+3360 WWNALV
-3366 GKQAENLKLTTKQL
+3366 GNQVEELKLTTKKL
-3380 SASEKQRQIFREYLD
+3380 TKADERRADYKEYLK
-3395 AVEGEEDAREAMEA
+3395 AVEDGEGVEERIERLME
-3409 LMDQGYHRSEI
+3409 QGYHKKEI
-3420 LSALRSEYAAGYRT
+3420 LSELQKEYKKAYQE
-3434 ADEEEKK
+3434 ADKEEREA
-3441 SLEEKLSPALETLG
+3441 LEEKLYPALSALG
-3455 EDPKETLVGWV
+3455 EDPEEILESWAETSL
-3466 GSSVTYEQLDA
+3466 SYDSLDTA
-3477 AMKEGDGI
+3477 LKEGQGI
-3485 QEAVATLVEAG
+3485 REAVSELLDSGKEA
-3496 KDPESVKEHLRGD
+3496 DTVKEHIRNL
-3509 YAEDLAYRSEH
+3509 YAPDLVYRAEH
-3520 MPSTLGTEQAKARKA
+3520 MPSTLEREKQKAREA
-3535 LEALGYDQAEVIV
+3535 LEALGYEQAEVMV
-3548 RNWTNGYATT
+3548 RNWQNGWSTT
-3558 SGEKYG
+3558 RGEKYG
-3564 RLLDAVESGDD
+3564 RLFDAVESGQD
-3575 YQGALKEAYTMS
+3575 YQEALKEAYRMS
-3587 GGDTGNIL
+3587 GGDTSNIS
-3595 GALTRQFKERLVE
+3595 AAVTRQFKEELLE
-3608 SRDVTLLNRLLAIYM
+3608 SRDITLYNRLLLIYI

-3628 KREAERQIARWFTA
+3628 RKEATNQILKWF
-3642 EG
+3642 EESEE

>member
-37 NSQEIEERIR
+37 SSQEIEEKIR
-47 AEQKKRTQEQSRNRA
+47 EEQKKRTQEYSRNRA
-62 KLSFGGP
+62 KVSFGGP

-74 QGRERLY
+74 QGREHLY
-81 HAQGTDNFIDPKA
+81 HAEGTNHFIDPKA

-118 YQKNYD
+118 YQQTYD
-124 FLSDAVKESLRQYQK
+124 FLSDAAKESLRQYQK

-145 NPTVDV
+145 NPTVDD

-178 QFLQYK
+178 QFLNYK
-184 EEADNA
+184 KEADNA
-190 MTVDRWDEKVKAKED
+190 MTVKKWEEKVKDEEEQGPKTLTEEQEKRLYELWNQQADAQTAFAAKEG
-205 WVDRLTKEQE
+205 LE
-215 EYLDILA
+215 E
-222 FHKNAGRRGAAA
+222 FK
-234 AISDEHG
+234 
-241 LRTQDKDAYAKSELV
+241 KELV
-256 KSGLSEE
+256 KSGWTDQE
-263 EIDELVNIRRGAEVK
+263 AEDVLAEGK
-278 TTRTPEEELAYASD
+278 VSDPTRTPQEELEYASD
-292 YINSK
+292 YINQT
-297 LTEEQKGY
+297 LDAEQKATLQRY
-305 LREYKDYADGRK
+305 LEARTNIGESMAALQGGRANGTQYDPDDMQRAK
-317 QPQQGEDPEAIAQTR
+317 QALLD
-332 AVSEAKAKLIESGVT
+332 SGL
-347 EEEFEK
+347 EEEELSRLV
-353 INQYASELYSY
+353 QYGQELNDY

-371 QKAYDSVH
+371 QLAYDQTH
-379 TGSAAGDVGGGIL
+379 TGSGFKDVLGGIKNSAYAVLVSPAAGFLSIGESL
-392 NTAKAIAVSPVS
+392 NR
-404 GFGALMETVNRAFYP
+404 GNYP

-428 STFYGLSNRNTDWKN
+428 SRMYTLTNLNTDLKA
-443 ATAQRIAELPA
+443 ATAQRISETPA

-460 AYQVGTSIGESAFN
+460 AYQVGMSVGESAFGTW
-474 MAIGAGIGKGLG
+474 MGGKLGALTQAAG
-486 VASLSEKTAQAVNH
+486 ASEKAVK
-500 LVTLPSFGA
+500 LVTNLSTLPSFGA

-519 QNRGIDTDDAV
+519 QERGISTDDAV

-601 YNQSVQESIS
+601 YNQSVQEYIS
-611 QGMTEEEAKQKATK
+611 KGMTEEEAKQKATK
-625 EAIQGTVESF
+625 EAVQGTIESF
-635 LGGAASGGIMGSAA
+635 LGGAASGGMMGSAA
-649 QGVKLVTDTQ
+649 QGVKLVTDTR

-687 NAWETAKEAQALAGD
+687 NAWETAKEAQALARD
-702 YAAQSKEG
+702 YAARVKEG
-710 GSIRT
+710 ESIGTR
-715 QEQRKLYNLVMDTAE
+715 EQRKLYNLVMDTAE

-742 VERQS
+742 VERQR
-747 KKDGQ
+747 KKAGQ

-779 SESEMFDRMAKA
+779 SESEMFARMAQA

-800 YRSGRETADGTARR
+800 YKSGRKTADDTARR
-814 LADNAYQQYS
+814 LADNAYRQYS

-832 VTQAQLDAAMSRPTK
+832 ATQAELDAALHRPTR

-887 TVQNA
+887 TVQNV
-892 EDIREIRIRG
+892 EDIRGIRIRG
-902 VGTQASVTYNQATV
+902 VGPKASVTYNQATV

-924 NFGVQTLVNQA
+924 SFGVQTLVNQA

-940 EVAANGYLA
+940 EAAANGYLA

-982 KANRYMSALVPERTL
+982 KRNRYMSALVPESTL
-997 ESVFTL
+997 ESIFNL
-1003 GGRELSI
+1003 GGKELSI

-1018 AIRKGTGTVKDL
+1018 AIREGTGTVKDL

-1051 GTTIVL
+1051 GTTIVM

-1174 LDGHQKASK
+1174 LDSHQKASK
-1183 RNVLQKLADWIKN
+1183 RNVLQSLADWIKN

-1252 TEAEVKYSLEVV
+1252 TEAEVKYSV
-1264 EGTTLEE
+1264 ETGENVFGLDAYSEHE
-1271 RIQDALEHP
+1271 RANWKNGSVTIAE
-1280 KEQSHIYI
+1280 KESDIVDFIKNDVKKAKYKRIY
-1288 QDTPKSLQEIL
+1288 
-1299 GIGDL
+1299 
-1304 PMLMTSNHIY
+1304 
-1314 SVVKTAEEAKRE
+1314 A
-1326 GNFRKNVNYHGLG
+1326 
-1339 TERLIRAMEALEDPV
+1339 
-1354 LIAKSTTDPE
+1354 
-1364 SLDLAVFTEILDQKN
+1364 
-1379 APVMAAIRIAGK
+1379 
-1391 GKIGGTYIDTNF
+1391 GKIGNELAARIQKDTGINLLNYNIAITNSF
-1403 ILSAYGRGN
+1403 ENSHADEEKEAPRGQKAV
-1412 TENYIESALEEDRIL
+1412 TPEDIA
-1427 YENRTKSQQLQV
+1427 K
-1439 DPRVPYPNISATADF
+1439 VPYIIKNYDEISISGTTEHGKKVLRFVKEMNGRKTVVENISDKRKMLYLQTMYSGRIKNNSHPATNAEANATTSETTWDMSY
-1454 TENLTRFREKVKEN
+1454 TNTSIPNPPENT
-1468 RRISFDKNSQA
+1468 
-1479 AETGA
+1479 T
-1484 ETQKPAAEKTK
+1484 EKTK

-1501 VEETKDLIAVHNLS
+1501 IEETKELIAVHNLS

-1566 FGADAWTPTFPKVE
+1566 FGADAWTPTFPRIE
-1580 YEVNEEAVRKA
+1580 YEVNDAAARNAQDAIQRLPKGSIPETYLRSAEAFVG
-1591 REVLQKLPEASLPE
+1591 SL
-1605 EYKRRAES
+1605 S
-1613 FVESLDYNLD
+1613 YNLD
-1623 RYGGKEGILE
+1623 NYGGREGVLE
-1633 YAKREEAL
+1633 HAREDYPL
-1641 KAAYLADQGGT
+1641 KAAYLASQGEQVET
-1652 VETRTKEIRTEMSEA
+1652 KTKETRTELPE
-1667 EKEQAST
+1667 EKKKLAKA
-1674 ILEALGQ
+1674 ILTALGE
-1681 DNGFSEKLSGKEA
+1681 DNGFSESLTGKEA

-1699 YRIKQALLAYYQRN
+1699 YKIKKALLAHYQSI
-1713 GINEETAQQVVS
+1713 GLSEADAQAAVEG
-1725 SMTKFQIANEYRK
+1725 MTKFQIAGRYK
-1738 AKKYRENGG
+1738 LAKNFQTNGG
-1747 VDVKTEVDYA
+1747 VTVQTETDYP
-1757 AMKREIEKR
+1757 AMQKEIDER
-1766 TDPDGYEAWLEELF
+1766 IDPKAYEQWLEELF

-1808 HLPFTL
+1808 HLPFTV

-1897 FDEIGDIMVLA
+1897 FDDIGNIMVLA
-1908 AQHPTAKQV
+1908 AQHPTAEQV

-1943 AKMPVD
+1943 AVMPVD

-1961 EEIAQ
+1961 EEIVQ
-1966 AVLPDTASQKVKDA
+1966 AVLPDTASQRVKDA
-1980 LTEKGIPYSVYVHED
+1980 LTKKGIPYSVYAHED

-2003 NAVEEIRFSID
+2003 NAAEDIRFSID
-2014 VAEEEFS
+2014 VDLVDFASDVLEGKKEKWERYEITPDIGEQLAAGIQEVTGIDAHGFKNAIKPDTIQHIEKRHGKSGKSDHSMANLAEYGKLKYILENFDKLRLGKTTKGYKNKNGTFAKTVEI
-2021 RQYDQWNQ
+2021 Q
-2029 KDPTKTFRVGIATEA
+2029 KKVGENYYYVVEAVPDTEA
-2044 IRQLGYRP
+2044 RTLYVTSMYI
-2052 LNIMVDSAKLKK
+2052 NKNDTFS
-2064 IKEKHR
+2064 
-2070 GMTDQVLKKL
+2070 QVASTEG
-2080 PRVVM
+2080 P
-2085 DPLLILRSKQSES
+2085 ILYVRNASES
-2098 RLVLLNEL
+2098 DV
-2106 EDANGHTVIAVL
+2106 
-2118 EMKPK
+2118 
-2123 DKKGAVLEE
+2123 
-2132 IKLASAYGKDS
+2132 S
-2143 IQNLIR
+2143 
-2149 TSTVLYVARD
+2149 
-2159 EKRINHWKF
+2159 F
-2168 TTGLQLPVVFPTV
+2168 
-2181 DSKNSIP
+2181 SKNSITKTP
-2188 DSHQNATPI
+2188 ENATTT
-2197 SDETDIR
+2197 SDIR

-2236 VNYQKESIREAASI
+2236 VNYQKESIKETASI
-2250 LEEGNEALKGH
+2250 LEEGNDLLKGQT
-2261 PVNRS
+2261 VD
-2266 LIRRM
+2266 RRLVRKI
-2271 ASSLLQEYD
+2271 ASELRKDFASTYD
-2280 SAYDRNTFASNLE
+2280 ADTFASNLE
-2293 KVFSYMQTQESVDF
+2293 KVFAYMQTQETVNY
-2307 QDMLR
+2307 QDMLQ

-2324 SRDTISPSGDYQAVK
+2324 STDTIGLPEDYQAVTD
-2339 EALSSYR
+2339 ALKTYR
-2346 IALNKEQKAEVVN
+2346 IALNKEQKAEVIS
-2359 AFGSYQAFKAAVA
+2359 AFGSYQAFKNAFGNHA
-2372 GRIHVTEQGTA
+2372 HFTEKGQA

-2388 GEITEQSLGILDPM
+2388 GEISEHSLGILDPM

-2412 YDLLEQ
+2412 YDMLEQ
-2418 LKPKKQNEYGG
+2418 LKPQKKNPYGG

-2437 LALQIVERYYE
+2437 LALQIVERYY
-2448 AQGRETGQAK
+2448 ASAGGK
-2458 AYQAAKRLQKKNA
+2458 AEAAKLQKVKENIRKQNVA
-2471 EYRARVRTR
+2471 YREKVRKR
-2480 YQERLTKARKEIKE
+2480 YNDRLKKARKDIAE
-2494 HYQERISRLRSE
+2494 HYQERIGRIREE
-2506 KNQRTEEQLARL
+2506 KNQRTKEQLAQL
-2518 KARHRQS
+2518 QARQRRS
-2525 ALEANNRRKASK
+2525 AQAARERKKASE
-2537 ERVAIIREAHAITE
+2537 ERVRIVREAHALTE

-2558 EKHVPEN
+2558 AKHVPEG
-2565 MKKQTIE
+2565 MKRLTIE
-2572 FIKAIDLVSHRSSED
+2572 FLKGIDLVSHRADPGGAAATS
-2587 ARETVRWQEKMRG
+2587 WQAKMAG
-2600 LQTILNRVM
+2600 LQNLLNRTM

-2614 DPELEQV
+2614 DPQLEQI
-2621 RYVIDPDTASIL
+2621 RYVMDPDLPHIL
-2633 NNWLER
+2633 NDWLER
-2639 NRNTPKVSQ
+2639 NKDVPKVSE
-2648 MEYEDLYELRQVLR
+2648 MGYRDLYELRQILS
-2662 SWKAAISKMNKN
+2662 SWKTAISNTNKT
-2674 YKNARY
+2674 YQNARY
-2680 ESVQA
+2680 QEIQK
-2685 LGAASF
+2685 LGTKSF
-2691 AELNRLPRAKDRT
+2691 EELNQIRKAKDRT
-2704 KAGNRMHELLNI
+2704 KLGNTVHQLLDI
-2716 DMLDPFSYF
+2716 DMLDAFTYF
-2725 EEMGE
+2725 ESMGE
-2730 ASNSVFREIREG
+2730 APNSVFEEIRAG
-2742 FDTRIRHLKET
+2742 WNTRVWHLKET
-2753 NEYMQSAIG
+2753 NEYTKALIG
-2762 KTNVSKWT
+2762 KTKLSEWT
-2770 GDKAEVKTFHT
+2770 GTKAKAETFELREGTIT
-2781 LEGDIRLTAAQV
+2781 LTPAQI
-2793 MSLYELAKRPQAEAH
+2793 MSLYELQKRPQAENH

-2814 KADAIR
+2814 KADTIR
-2820 MGRREVRQARAVH
+2820 IKGKEVRQLRAFH
-2833 VSRRELQEITDT
+2833 VSRQELKRIIDT
-2845 LTADQKRIADAI
+2845 LTEEQKRIADGL
-2857 QKYMGAQCAKWGN
+2857 QDYMGSRCAKWGN
-2870 NVSMQMY
+2870 RVSLQMY

-2885 HYFPIKVDK
+2885 HYFPIKTDK
-2894 NTVAVS
+2894 NTIAAS
-2900 DKSEENASYYA
+2900 DRTEENASFYA

-2917 SKALTPKANNPLML
+2917 SKQLAPNAGNPIMV

-2938 TDHVVQMATYDAFAM
+2938 NEHVTQMATYDAFAM

-2961 INYKEVISQNKKQKL
+2961 FNYKEIVSENKKQKK
-2976 YASMQEEMDAAFG
+2976 YGTMQEEMDASFG
-2989 TKWKD
+2989 PEWKN

-3000 KDINGM
+3000 KDVNGM
-3006 SRSSYGTQY
+3006 SAPGYGNQY
-3015 GAKFMSNYKAHAV
+3015 GMKLMSNYKGYAI
-3028 GANFRVVLQ
+3028 GANLRVVAQ

-3045 AAVMNP
+3045 AAVMAP
-3051 KYLAAAV
+3051 KYLAAAI
-3058 PSLVQARKLAA
+3058 PSMAKAKKLAA
-3069 EVKEKSMAAWWK
+3069 EVKEHSAAAYWK
-3081 SQGYYDTSIGR
+3081 SLGYYDTSIGM
-3092 TEKQIL
+3092 TEKQIT
-3098 TGIATTKD
+3098 TGISTTKE
-3106 KIRDAATKAAGL
+3106 KIRDVSSKAAGL

-3133 EQAAEFRKAGKTT
+3133 EQAAEFKKAGKPVSGKE
-3146 DTQDYQEACIR
+3146 YQEACIK

-3170 SLIHRSQFMRSTDF
+3170 SLIHRSQFMRSTDGLS
-3184 MAKMETAFM
+3184 KLSTAFM
-3193 AEPTKSYNLLHRA
+3193 AEPTKSYNMLYRA
-3206 LTKTRQSGTKRTN
+3206 RMQSRRS
-3219 RNYRFIARAAATHVL
+3219 RNPKYSARAAMVYVMTG
-3234 TNLLT
+3234 LLT

-3244 VVDAFRDDEEEKKWL
+3244 VVDAFRDDDEEKEWL
-3259 EKWMESFGSNAI
+3259 EKWLAAFGGNAI
-3271 DNINPM
+3271 DNINPL
-3277 NMIPFLKEISSG
+3277 NMIPLLKEVSAAA
-3289 LSAALNG
+3289 SAALQG
-3296 TNYSQSRMDIDGITS
+3296 SNYTSSRMDIDGLTS
-3311 AVTILVKDVQAIVN
+3311 AVTVLIKDVVSIAK
-3325 GSSKKTPYG
+3325 GETSKTPYG
-3334 MFRDNVKAF
+3334 VFKDNVKAF
-3343 SMLTGIPAYG
+3343 SMLTGLPAYG

-3366 GKQAENLKLTTKQL
+3366 GNQAENLKLTTKQP
-3380 SASEKQRQIFREYLD
+3380 SVSEKQRQTFGEYLD
-3395 AVEGEEDAREAMEA
+3395 AVEDGEDAREAMEA

-3420 LSALRSEYAAGYRT
+3420 LSALRSEYAADYRT
-3434 ADEEEKK
+3434 ADAEEKK

-3466 GSSVTYEQLDA
+3466 GSSVTYEQLDT

-3485 QEAVATLVEAG
+3485 QEAVAALVEAG
-3496 KDPESVKEHLRGD
+3496 KEAESIKEHLRGD
-3509 YAEDLAYRSEH
+3509 YAEDLVYRSEH
-3520 MPSTLGTEQAKARKA
+3520 MPSTLGAEQAKVRKA
-3535 LEALGYDQAEVIV
+3535 LEALGYDQAEVLV
-3548 RNWTNGYATT
+3548 KNWTNGYATT

-3564 RLLDAVESGDD
+3564 RLFDAVESGDD

-3628 KREAERQIARWFTA
+3628 KREAERQIARWFMA

>member
-13 RKAQKQRRQSAVQGS
+13 RKAQQQRRQGAVQGS
-28 GNTAGQSQR
+28 GNTAGQSQM
-37 NSQEIEERIR
+37 NSQEIEEQIR
-47 AEQKKRTQEQSRNRA
+47 AEQKKRTQEYSRNRA

-74 QGRERLY
+74 QGREHLY
-81 HAQGTDNFIDPKA
+81 HAEGTNHFIDPKA

-118 YQKNYD
+118 YQQTYD
-124 FLSDAVKESLRQYQK
+124 FLSDAAKESLRQYQK

-145 NPTVDV
+145 NPTVDD

-163 INDTYDDYLGEDGFR
+163 INDTYDAYLGEDGFR
-178 QFLQYK
+178 QFLNYK
-184 EEADNA
+184 KEADNA
-190 MTVDRWDEKVKAKED
+190 MTVDRWDEKVKDAEEQGPKTLTEEQEKRLYELWNQQADAQTAFAAKEG
-205 WVDRLTKEQE
+205 LE
-215 EYLDILA
+215 EL
-222 FHKNAGRRGAAA
+222 K
-234 AISDEHG
+234 
-241 LRTQDKDAYAKSELV
+241 KELV
-256 KSGLSEE
+256 KSGWTDQE
-263 EIDELVNIRRGAEVK
+263 AEDVLAEGK
-278 TTRTPEEELAYASD
+278 VSDPTRTPKEELEYASD
-292 YINSK
+292 YINQT
-297 LTEEQKGY
+297 LNAEQKATLQRY
-305 LREYKDYADGRK
+305 LEARTNIGESMAALQGGRANGTQYDPDDMQRAK
-317 QPQQGEDPEAIAQTR
+317 QALLD
-332 AVSEAKAKLIESGVT
+332 SGL
-347 EEEFEK
+347 EEEELSRLV
-353 INQYASELYSY
+353 QYGQELNDY

-371 QKAYDSVH
+371 QLAYDQTH
-379 TGSAAGDVGGGIL
+379 TGSGFKDVLGGIKNSVDAVLVSPAAGFLSIGESL
-392 NTAKAIAVSPVS
+392 NR
-404 GFGALMETVNRAFYP
+404 GNYP

-428 STFYGLSNRNTDWKN
+428 SRMYTLTNLNTDLKA
-443 ATAQRIAELPA
+443 ATAQRISETPA

-460 AYQVGTSIGESAFN
+460 AYQVGMSVGESAFGTW
-474 MAIGAGIGKGLG
+474 MGGKLGALTQAAG
-486 VASLSEKTAQAVNH
+486 ASEKAVK
-500 LVTLPSFGA
+500 LVTNLSTLPSFGA

-519 QNRGIDTDDAV
+519 QERGIDTDDAV

-596 GDQSA
+596 GDESA
-601 YNQSVQESIS
+601 YNQSVREYIS

-625 EAIQGTVESF
+625 EAVQGTVESF

-677 DTEEGSYTNR
+677 DTEERSYTNR
-687 NAWETAKEAQALAGD
+687 NAWETAKEAQALARD
-702 YAAQSKEG
+702 YAARVKEG
-710 GSIRT
+710 ESIRT

-742 VERQS
+742 AARQR
-747 KKDGQ
+747 KKAGQ
-752 TTRRSLEI
+752 RTRQSLEI
-760 PEQTYEETDVP
+760 PEQTYEKTDVP
-771 KAYQSQGI
+771 KEYQSQGI
-779 SESEMFDRMAKA
+779 SESEMFDRMAQA

-800 YRSGRETADGTARR
+800 YKSGRETADDRARR

-832 VTQAQLDAAMSRPTK
+832 ATQAELDAALHRPTR

-892 EDIREIRIRG
+892 EDIQGIRIRG
-902 VGTQASVTYNQATV
+902 VGQKASVTYNQATV

-924 NFGVQTLVNQA
+924 SFGVQTLVHQA

-940 EVAANGYLA
+940 EAAANGYLA

-982 KANRYMSALVPERTL
+982 KRNRYMSALVPESTL
-997 ESVFTL
+997 ESIFAL
-1003 GGRELSI
+1003 GGKELSI

-1018 AIRKGTGTVKDL
+1018 SIREGTGTVKDL

-1162 TSKEGMRQFAKW
+1162 TSKEGMRQFAQW
-1174 LDGHQKASK
+1174 LDSHQKASK

-1252 TEAEVKYSLEVV
+1252 TDAEVKYSLEVA

-1271 RIQDALEHP
+1271 RIQDAMEHP

-1288 QDTPKSLQEIL
+1288 QDTPKSLQDIL

-1314 SVVKTAEEAKRE
+1314 SVVKTAEEAKKE
-1326 GNFRKNVNYHGLG
+1326 GNFRKRTHYHGLG
-1339 TERLIRAMEALEDPV
+1339 EKTLLEVFNGVGEPAMIV
-1354 LIAKSTTDPE
+1354 KSTTDPDN
-1364 SLDLAVFTEILDQKN
+1364 LDFVVFTTVIDAKGI
-1379 APVMAAIRIAGK
+1379 PVMVAVHPN
-1391 GKIGGTYIDTNF
+1391 GTGNLNCVEIDTNVF
-1403 ILSAYGRGN
+1403 LSAYGRSN
-1412 TENYIESALEEDRIL
+1412 TVGYIDTGFRENRIL
-1427 YENRTKSQQLQV
+1427 YVDQTKSQQMLQSPGV
-1439 DPRVPYPNISATADF
+1439 RSADELLKTPGIRSTDNLLSADF
-1454 TENLTRFREKVKEN
+1454 TENLTRFQEKVKEN

-1479 AETGA
+1479 
-1484 ETQKPAAEKTK
+1484 
-1495 FSLDVP
+1495 
-1501 VEETKDLIAVHNLS
+1501 EETSAHK
-1515 EEKLLKDL
+1515 
-1523 ELGGFPMPSIAITK
+1523 
-1537 AELGHTQFGD
+1537 
-1547 ISLLFRKETIDPAN
+1547 
-1561 KKNKV
+1561 
-1566 FGADAWTPTFPKVE
+1566 
-1580 YEVNEEAVRKA
+1580 
-1591 REVLQKLPEASLPE
+1591 
-1605 EYKRRAES
+1605 
-1613 FVESLDYNLD
+1613 
-1623 RYGGKEGILE
+1623 
-1633 YAKREEAL
+1633 
-1641 KAAYLADQGGT
+1641 
-1652 VETRTKEIRTEMSEA
+1652 
-1667 EKEQAST
+1667 
-1674 ILEALGQ
+1674 
-1681 DNGFSEKLSGKEA
+1681 
-1694 YDRYG
+1694 
-1699 YRIKQALLAYYQRN
+1699 
-1713 GINEETAQQVVS
+1713 
-1725 SMTKFQIANEYRK
+1725 
-1738 AKKYRENGG
+1738 
-1747 VDVKTEVDYA
+1747 
-1757 AMKREIEKR
+1757 
-1766 TDPDGYEAWLEELF
+1766 
-1780 GQIEADA
+1780 
-1787 GLPNGK
+1787 
-1793 DPFTPS
+1793 
-1799 GNRRSFQST
+1799 
-1808 HLPFTL
+1808 
-1814 ENVVKAMKAQG
+1814 
-1825 TRNVAGFNGIK
+1825 
-1836 TIRAEATPAL
+1836 
-1846 TSIRGIKQESS
+1846 
-1857 RLQRLDTE
+1857 
-1865 SYAQLVQKLDDR
+1865 
-1877 LMEVLADVRDGSG
+1877 
-1890 RTDDLMA
+1890 
-1897 FDEIGDIMVLA
+1897 
-1908 AQHPTAKQV
+1908 
-1917 QKAFEPYAWTVTRLQ
+1917 
-1932 AQEMAEIMQEV
+1932 
-1943 AKMPVD
+1943 
-1949 MFEAKPERVVGF
+1949 
-1961 EEIAQ
+1961 
-1966 AVLPDTASQKVKDA
+1966 
-1980 LTEKGIPYSVYVHED
+1980 D

-2003 NAVEEIRFSID
+2003 NAVEDIRFSLD
-2014 VAEEEFS
+2014 VDLEQELKSFGVSERLNDYVGVQKAVIGALREEGFFDGNMVTNEETGMEIAITP
-2021 RQYDQWNQ
+2021 
-2029 KDPTKTFRVGIATEA
+2029 KGIKET
-2044 IRQLGYRP
+2044 LGNGKRFQSLP
-2052 LNIMVDSAKLKK
+2052 RKLK
-2064 IKEKHR
+2064 E
-2070 GMTDQVLKKL
+2070 LK
-2080 PRVVM
+2080 V
-2085 DPLLILRSKQSES
+2085 
-2098 RLVLLNEL
+2098 
-2106 EDANGHTVIAVL
+2106 ATV
-2118 EMKPK
+2118 
-2123 DKKGAVLEE
+2123 
-2132 IKLASAYGKDS
+2132 
-2143 IQNLIR
+2143 R
-2149 TSTVLYVARD
+2149 
-2159 EKRINHWKF
+2159 
-2168 TTGLQLPVVFPTV
+2168 
-2181 DSKNSIP
+2181 SIP
-2188 DSHQNATPI
+2188 DMVRTAKLIEDNVENSHGNKPQYAYFESIVQVNGEVFQVTIDVRKSENRQKFWMHNLTIEKSSGLLAPALTQELNETRNSTASITESAENATTT
-2197 SDETDIR
+2197 SDIR

-2209 DEALF
+2209 NEALF

-2224 EVFLDEAGNERT
+2224 EVFLDEAGNEQT
-2236 VNYQKESIREAASI
+2236 VNYQKDSIREAASI
-2250 LEEGNEALKGH
+2250 LEEGNEALKGR
-2261 PVNRS
+2261 PVNQP
-2266 LIRRM
+2266 LIRRI
-2271 ASSLLQEYD
+2271 ASSLLREYD

-2312 VMQEVASPVVEA
+2312 VMKEVASPVVEA
-2324 SRDTISPSGDYQAVK
+2324 SRDTASPSGDYQAVK

-2372 GRIHVTEQGTA
+2372 GRIHVTERGTA

-2418 LKPKKQNEYGG
+2418 LKPQKQNEYGG
-2429 DNSDAAYD
+2429 NNSDAAYD

-2458 AYQAAKRLQKKNA
+2458 AYQAAKQLQKKNA
-2471 EYRARVRTR
+2471 EYRSRVRTR
-2480 YQERLTKARKEIKE
+2480 YQERLKKARKEIGE

-2525 ALEANNRRKASK
+2525 VLEANNRRKASG

-2558 EKHVPEN
+2558 AKHVPEN

-2572 FIKAIDLVSHRSSED
+2572 FIQAIDLIPKRSKRSKED

-2614 DPELEQV
+2614 DSELEQV

-2648 MEYEDLYELRQVLR
+2648 MEYEDLHELRQVLR

-2685 LGAASF
+2685 LGTASF

-2704 KAGNRMHELLNI
+2704 KAGSRIHELLNI

-2742 FDTRIRHLKET
+2742 FDTRVRHLKET
-2753 NEYMQSAIG
+2753 NEYMKAVVG
-2762 KTNVSKWT
+2762 KTDVSKWT
-2770 GDKAEVKTFHT
+2770 GDKAEVETFHT
-2781 LEGDIRLTAAQV
+2781 AEGDIRLTAAQV

-2814 KADAIR
+2814 KADVIR
-2820 MGRREVRQARAVH
+2820 MGRKEVRQARAVH
-2833 VSRRELQEITDT
+2833 VSRRELQEITGS
-2845 LTADQKRIADAI
+2845 LNEEQRQIADAM
-2857 QKYMGAQCAKWGN
+2857 QEYMGTQCAKWGN

-2961 INYKEVISQNKKQKL
+2961 INYKEVVSQNKKQKL

-2989 TKWKD
+2989 PAWKQ

-3028 GANFRVVLQ
+3028 GANFRVVVQ

-3058 PSLVQARKLAA
+3058 PSIVQARKLAA

-3146 DTQDYQEACIR
+3146 DSQDYQEACIR

-3193 AEPTKSYNLLHRA
+3193 AEPTKSYNMLHRA
-3206 LTKTRQSGTKRTN
+3206 QAKTRQSGTKRTN
-3219 RNYRFIARAAATHVL
+3219 RNYRFIARAAATYVL

-3353 ALREVQT
+3353 ALREAQT

-3366 GKQAENLKLTTKQL
+3366 GNQAEDLKLTTKQP
-3380 SASEKQRQIFREYLD
+3380 SASEKKKQTFGEYLD

-3420 LSALRSEYAAGYRT
+3420 LSALRSEYAADYRK
-3434 ADEEEKK
+3434 ADEEERK

-3455 EDPKETLVGWV
+3455 EDPKETLSDWV
-3466 GSSVTYEQLDA
+3466 GSSVTYEQLDT

-3485 QEAVATLVEAG
+3485 QEAVAALVEAG

-3509 YAEDLAYRSEH
+3509 YAEDLAYRADH
-3520 MPSTLGTEQAKARKA
+3520 MPSTLGAEQAKAQKA

-3548 RNWTNGYATT
+3548 RNWTHGYATT

-3564 RLLDAVESGDD
+3564 RLFDAVESGDD

-3587 GGDTGNIL
+3587 GGDTGNISS
-3595 GALTRQFKERLVE
+3595 ALTRQFKERLVE

-3628 KREAERQIARWFTA
+3628 KQEAQRQITRWFTA